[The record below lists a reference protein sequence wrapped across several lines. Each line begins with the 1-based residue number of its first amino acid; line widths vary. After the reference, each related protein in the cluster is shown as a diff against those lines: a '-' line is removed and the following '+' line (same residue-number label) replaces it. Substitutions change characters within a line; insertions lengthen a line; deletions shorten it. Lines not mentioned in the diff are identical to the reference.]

1 VHYREG
7 SLSRPGFLSYI
18 YILTA
23 FDRSITAVGYAM
35 PSDLFDTNR
44 QLADLLQINLS
55 LLCREVVASFSSRII
70 DREAHV
76 IGLLSDALTIF
87 LILAK
92 VVASMASSLI

>member
-55 LLCREVVASFSSRII
+55 LLCREVVASFSSII